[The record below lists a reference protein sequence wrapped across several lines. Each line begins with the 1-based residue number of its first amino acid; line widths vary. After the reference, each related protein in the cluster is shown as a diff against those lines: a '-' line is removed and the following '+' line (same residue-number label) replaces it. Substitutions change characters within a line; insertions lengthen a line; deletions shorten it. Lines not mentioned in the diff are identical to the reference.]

1 MIGRFYNDE
10 GGSFCAM
17 EVDGFAEVYDSVQG
31 WNAKTNLIIFINSTT
46 AAIQSFSSA
55 AHQNLISPPK
65 TILFQ
70 SKPPIEPAER
80 LKMSEHS

>member
-55 AHQNLISPPK
+55 AHQNLISSPKKIFFRTPP
-65 TILFQ
+65 
-70 SKPPIEPAER
+70 PPEIGE
-80 LKMSEHS
+80 KS